1 MKTRIY
7 VAALVTIA
15 VALMLFG
22 PWPPVPD
29 RAWPGVV
36 LLAALTVLA
45 ESTATRLPVTGSV
58 SLALAFDL
66 AALMYA
72 GPYGGIVVALAGAVS
87 PDEFRAHKEPIRMV
101 FNAAQLSI
109 IVLVGSA
116 AYEAFGGMPLAL
128 GDSAAGAASI
138 LPAILAAIAMQAT
151 NYLLVTGVVA
161 LSRQM
166 PLIDVWRDQ
175 QFSTFAAGLFVA
187 LLLGIVLSQTMV
199 AAGIPGVLLLAVPF
213 LLARRTFR
221 AYLDLSDAYA
231 DTVRSLVTAIEAKDP
246 YTMGHSER
254 VARYAG
260 MIVEHLGWSH
270 PAIRRMEYA
279 ALLHDIGKLGVPTRT
294 LLKPAALEEA
304 EFAHVRSHPEVG
316 AHIVRSV
323 DSLADVADLVQK
335 HHERPDGTGY
345 PHGLR
350 EDAIPVGSRVLAV
363 ADAFD
368 AMTSKRAYRDA
379 LPLQDALD
387 ELRRFAGTQ
396 FDAIAVEAL
405 VSRLSS
411 SGAPDADS

>member
-15 VALMLFG
+15 VALLIFG

-36 LLAALTVLA
+36 LLAALTILA
-45 ESTATRLPVTGSV
+45 ESTAIRLPVTGSV

-72 GPYGGIVVALAGAVS
+72 GPYGGVVVALAGAVS

-116 AYEAFGGMPLAL
+116 AYDSFGGTSLAV
-128 GDSAAGAASI
+128 GGSEVAAASI
-138 LPAILAAIAMQAT
+138 LPAILAAVAMQAT

-161 LSRQM
+161 LSRHM
-166 PLIDVWRDQ
+166 PLLEVWRGQ
-175 QFSTFAAGLFVA
+175 QFSTFAAGFFVA

-199 AAGIPGVLLLAVPF
+199 AAGIPGVLLLTVPF

-221 AYLDLSDAYA
+221 AYLDLSEAYA

-246 YTMGHSER
+246 YTKGHSER
-254 VARYAG
+254 VARYVS
-260 MIVEHLGWSH
+260 MIVEDLGWSH
-270 PAIRRMEYA
+270 LAIRRMEYA

-294 LLKPAALEEA
+294 LLKPSALDEA
-304 EFAHVRSHPEVG
+304 EFAHVRAHPEVG

-345 PHGLR
+345 PQGLQG
-350 EDAIPVGSRVLAV
+350 DAIPVGSRVLAV

-368 AMTSKRAYRDA
+368 AMTSRRAYREA

-396 FDAIAVEAL
+396 FDEVAVEAL
-405 VSRLSS
+405 VARLTSP
-411 SGAPDADS
+411 GARDADC